1 MNETLR
7 AILPITAM
15 FLGLLTV
22 IKFYINKIEKRIDK
36 IEKRIDKI
44 EIE

>member
-1 MNETLR
+1 MNEILG

-22 IKFYINKIEKRIDK
+22 IKFYISKIEKRIY
-36 IEKRIDKI
+36 EI